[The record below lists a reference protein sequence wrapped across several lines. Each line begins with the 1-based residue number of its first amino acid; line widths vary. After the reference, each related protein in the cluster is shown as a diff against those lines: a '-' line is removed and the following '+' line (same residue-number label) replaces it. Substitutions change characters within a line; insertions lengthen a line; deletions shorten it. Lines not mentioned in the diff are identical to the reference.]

1 MITDPSWLY
10 STIAQSSAAIVAI
23 IGGFI
28 TVSVLTL
35 NAEIR
40 GLWRRFRVL
49 LRQYEISKEKDEE
62 ETTAESQSTVSE
74 AAKLKYDVES
84 FRTPRII
91 WFGVGVLSYLSAS
104 GILLPIIAIG
114 YELFCPLL
122 RNLIVV
128 LFTLGIIGI
137 LVFIVLLIR
146 TLRRTT

>member
-1 MITDPSWLY
+1 MTTDPSWLY

-40 GLWRRFRVL
+40 GLRRRFL
-49 LRQYEISKEKDEE
+49 IMLRQYEISKEKDEE
-62 ETTAESQSTVSE
+62 ETTAESQSIVSE
-74 AAKLKYDVES
+74 IAKLKYNVES

-91 WFGVGVLSYLSAS
+91 WFGIGVLSYLSVC

-122 RNLIVV
+122 RNSIVV
-128 LFTLGIIGI
+128 LFTFGIVGI
-137 LVFIVLLIR
+137 LVFIILLIR
-146 TLRRTT
+146 TLRR